1 MVSLADRLV
10 SLQKERNVLKKDIA
24 DAIGVSVMGY
34 YRYEKGDRQPTADT
48 LIKLADF
55 FNVSLDYL
63 VGRSNV
69 PEIQRA

>member
-34 YRYEKGDRQPTADT
+34 YR
-48 LIKLADF
+48 
-55 FNVSLDYL
+55 
-63 VGRSNV
+63 
-69 PEIQRA
+69 